1 MRLGLILNYTAL
13 DVDNPTLREWS
24 LIVIRNLCSWSEKVR
39 RDLDSLQLI
48 GVSEE
53 GKQALDSLGMRDAY
67 MQQLNKLKR
76 ANVETG
82 IEEIDTSNIHIH
94 TVDF

>member
-1 MRLGLILNYTAL
+1 MNYTKL

-24 LIVIRNLCSWSEKVR
+24 LVVIRNLCSWSEKVR
-39 RDLDSLQLI
+39 TDLGNLQLI
-48 GVSEE
+48 GVSDE

-67 MQQLNKLKR
+67 LQQINKLKR
-76 ANVETG
+76 PNAETG